1 MKKRVVRSV
10 KYFVKLV
17 LLLAAIY
24 GLLFLTG
31 TSRISAEAFFPEVFS
46 TYRGWAMI
54 AALVLLAALYPSFG
68 FVRRT
73 VRADFVQDRE
83 NILKAF
89 AADGYTAVS
98 VTGQR
103 MVMRAASPVRR
114 LTSMYD
120 DTVTVIPGGEGI
132 VIEGIRKEAVRAEF
146 RLKTYLENE
155 KAHDD

>member
-1 MKKRVVRSV
+1 MKKCIVRSA
-10 KYFVKLV
+10 KYFLKLV
-17 LLLAAIY
+17 LLLAVIY

-31 TSRISAEAFFPEVFS
+31 TSRISAEVFFREMFS

-54 AALVLLAALYPSFG
+54 AALVLLAAVYPSFG

-73 VRADFVQDRE
+73 VRADFVRDRE
-83 NILKAF
+83 KILKAF

-98 VTGQR
+98 ATGR
-103 MVMRAASPVRR
+103 EMIMRASSPVRR
-114 LTSMYD
+114 LANMYD
-120 DTVTVIPGGEGI
+120 DAVTVVPGSEGI

-155 KAHDD
+155 NIRND